1 MSKTSVKPESVYSF
15 SIRFKRSG
23 NTQNIYTKGASRES
37 IEAALK
43 ALSKVDRSHN
53 LASAEAEIQKKKEEI
68 KALEE
73 KLKQIKLG

>member
-1 MSKTSVKPESVYSF
+1 MSKASIKPEDVYCF
-15 SIRFKRSG
+15 SIRFKGNRSI
-23 NTQNIYTKGASRES
+23 QNIYTKGASRES
-37 IEAALK
+37 VEATLK
-43 ALSKVDRSHN
+43 SLNRVGKAYN